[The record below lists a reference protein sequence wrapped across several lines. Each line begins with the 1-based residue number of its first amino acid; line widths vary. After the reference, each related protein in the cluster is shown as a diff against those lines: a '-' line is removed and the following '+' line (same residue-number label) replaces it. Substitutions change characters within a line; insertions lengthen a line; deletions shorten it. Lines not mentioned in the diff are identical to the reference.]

1 MSHLSVQ
8 EARRE
13 PVAIIGAGCRLPGA
27 ATVDAFWEILS
38 TGTDTV
44 APMSDE
50 RRALDVRKSATDSA
64 HRQPA
69 DREGGFLDGIDA
81 FDANFFEMSPY
92 EAVRLDPQQRLLL
105 ETVWEAVED
114 AGLTTEQ
121 LAGTR
126 TGAYTCCFVSH
137 YWDVLTAAGM
147 TDMHALLGA
156 SRYSVAAGRI
166 AHLLDLRGP
175 ALGTE
180 ATCASSLAAVHLA
193 TQAIQSGEID
203 MAIVGGVNLL
213 LCRELDMGAA
223 EAGLLSPTGRCRFG
237 DESADG
243 FVRAE
248 GAVTVVLK
256 SVSQAVRD
264 GDRIYATIL
273 GSSMSSNGR
282 QGQSLTDTGT
292 VGQEEMLRTA
302 YRAAGADPAHL
313 DYVEAHGPGTTEG
326 DTAELGALSRFL
338 RAEFERI
345 GRPLDQRC
353 VVGSAKSNIGHVEVA
368 AGLAG
373 LLKTALALHRRT
385 IPATLHVRTPHRVLG
400 EEGCPVELA
409 LDSRP
414 WPDRGRPALAGVTAL
429 GTYGM
434 NAHVVLSEAPPRAT
448 ETVPVRDDERALI
461 LPLSARD
468 PKALREL
475 ASAYAD
481 TMDKAE
487 NPADVCFSAGAR
499 RSQLNLR
506 LAVSGSNPT
515 ALAEQLRDFGSGGR
529 ATFPIGRDNRLEG
542 RPRIV
547 FVFPGQGSQWTGMG
561 RELMAAN
568 PVFAERM
575 AECDLA
581 VYQELGWSVID
592 RLRSDEPMT
601 TLDVIQ
607 PSLWAVQV
615 CLAAVWRDWGVEPDL
630 VIGHSM
636 GEYAAA
642 ATAGA
647 LSVRDA
653 AAVACRRS
661 TLMAEFPG
669 EGAMWAVQ
677 LDEAEALA
685 AIGGHTD
692 VVSVGAVNSDHSTML
707 SGDADTLLRIVE
719 PLQRRGV
726 FCRQVRARFAS
737 HSPHV
742 EPLLPDVVA
751 ALGDIRPTA
760 GRIPIHST
768 ALDRRVDGSGFDA
781 DYWATNLR
789 NPVRFAPAVHSALAD
804 SPHTIFIEIS
814 AHPVLTVCIEDVIE
828 SVGVDAVAL
837 PSLHR
842 DSPET
847 SSLHASLG
855 TAYTR
860 GHDPDWHRVNGD
872 GRYVPLPSYPW
883 QRRRYWAD
891 PAQQEQTA
899 TAADT
904 AMPVRNTIRT
914 VDSLTR
920 DMRLQVAAVLSMS
933 PDLIDPTVPLSFSG
947 MDSLLAA
954 KLRARMK
961 QELDLHI
968 PIRDFLSSRSLN
980 DLASQAH
987 RAGSGQDS

>member
-1 MSHLSVQ
+1 MSVHDG
-8 EARRE
+8 RRE

-27 ATVDAFWEILS
+27 PTVDAFWEIL
-38 TGTDTV
+38 GAGVDTI
-44 APMSDE
+44 APMSAE
-50 RRALDVRKSATDSA
+50 RRALDLLKSINDSA
-64 HRQPA
+64 HRQPD
-69 DREGGFLDGIDA
+69 DREGGFVDGIDA
-81 FDANFFEMSPY
+81 FDAHFFEMSPY

-114 AGLTTEQ
+114 AGLTPRQ
-121 LAGTR
+121 LAGSM

-137 YWDVLTAAGM
+137 YWDLLTTAGM

-193 TQAIQSGEID
+193 TQAIQNGEIE

-237 DESADG
+237 DDAADG

-256 SVSQAVRD
+256 PLSKALAD

-273 GSSMSSNGR
+273 GSSMTSNGR

-292 VGQEEMLRTA
+292 GGQEDMLRVA
-302 YRAAGADPAHL
+302 YRAAGADPGNL

-338 RAEFERI
+338 RTEFERV

-353 VVGSAKSNIGHVEVA
+353 VVGSAKSNVGHLEVA

-373 LLKTALALHRRT
+373 LLKTALALHNRV
-385 IPATLHVRTPHRVLG
+385 IPSTLHVRTPHRVLD
-400 EEGCPVELA
+400 EEGCPIELA
-409 LDSRP
+409 LEARP
-414 WPDRGRPALAGVTAL
+414 WPERGRPAMAGVTAL

-434 NAHVVLSEAPPRAT
+434 NAHVVLTEAPPRNT
-448 ETVPVRDDERALI
+448 EAAPAHHDEQPMV

-468 PKALREL
+468 PNALRQL

-481 TMDKAE
+481 TVDKAE
-487 NPADVCFSAGAR
+487 RPADVCFSAGTR
-499 RSQLNLR
+499 RTPHNLR

-529 ATFPIGRDNRLEG
+529 ATFPLGKDLKLTGE
-542 RPRIV
+542 PRVV

-561 RELMAAN
+561 RELMAGNA
-568 PVFAERM
+568 VFAERM

-581 VYQELGWSVID
+581 VCEELGWSVID

-607 PSLWAVQV
+607 PSLWAMQV
-615 CLAAVWRDWGVEPDL
+615 SLAAVWRSWGVEPDL

-636 GEYAAA
+636 GECAAA

-653 AAVACRRS
+653 AAVVCRRS
-661 TLMAEFPG
+661 TLMAAFPG
-669 EGAMWAVQ
+669 EGAMWSVQ
-677 LDEAEALA
+677 LTETEAQA
-685 AIGGHTD
+685 AIGAHTD

-707 SGDADTLLRIVE
+707 SGDAEVLLGIIESLRA
-719 PLQRRGV
+719 RGV

-742 EPLLPDVVA
+742 EPLLPKVVA
-751 ALGDIRPTA
+751 AVGDIRPVA
-760 GRIPIHST
+760 GQVPIHST
-768 ALDRRVDGSGFDA
+768 ALDHRVDGSGFGA
-781 DYWATNLR
+781 EYWATNLR
-789 NPVRFAPAVHSALAD
+789 SPVRFANAVRGALTEH
-804 SPHTIFIEIS
+804 PNTVFIEVS
-814 AHPVLTVCIEDVIE
+814 AHPVLTVSIDDVIE
-828 SVGVDAVAL
+828 AVGADAVAL

-842 DSPET
+842 DSPEVP
-847 SSLHASLG
+847 SLHASLG

-860 GHDPDWHRVNGD
+860 GCDPDWRQVNQ

-891 PAQQEQTA
+891 PALQEQVA
-899 TAADT
+899 TAVDAAISARDR
-904 AMPVRNTIRT
+904 VQT

-920 DMRLQVAAVLSMS
+920 DMRLQLAAVLSMS
-933 PDLIDPTVPLSFSG
+933 PDLIDPTAPLSFSG
-947 MDSLLAA
+947 VDSLLAA
-954 KLRARMK
+954 KLRSRMK

-968 PIRDFLSSRSLN
+968 PLRDFLSSRSLS
-980 DLASQAH
+980 DIATQAH
-987 RAGSGQDS
+987 RASAQDS

>member
-1 MSHLSVQ
+1 MSVHDG
-8 EARRE
+8 RRE

-27 ATVDAFWEILS
+27 PTVEAFWEIL
-38 TGTDTV
+38 GAGGDTV
-44 APMSDE
+44 AVMSPE
-50 RRALDVRKSATDSA
+50 RRALDSRKAVTDRA
-64 HRQPA
+64 HRQPD
-69 DREGGFLDGIDA
+69 DREGGFVDGIDA
-81 FDANFFEMSPY
+81 FDAHFFEMSPY

-114 AGLTTEQ
+114 AGLTPEQ
-121 LAGTR
+121 LAGSM

-137 YWDVLTAAGM
+137 YWELLTTTGM

-193 TQAIQSGEID
+193 TQAIQNGEIE

-213 LCRELDMGAA
+213 LCRELDIGAA

-256 SVSQAVRD
+256 PLSRAVAD

-273 GSSMSSNGR
+273 GSSLTNNGR

-292 VGQEEMLRTA
+292 GGQEDMLRAA
-302 YRAAGADPAHL
+302 YRAAGADSADL

-338 RAEFERI
+338 RASFQKA

-353 VVGSAKSNIGHVEVA
+353 VVGSVKSNIGHTEVA

-373 LLKTALALHRRT
+373 LLKTTLALHNRV
-385 IPATLHVRTPHRVLG
+385 IPSTLHVRTPHSVLR
-400 EEGCPVELA
+400 EDDCPVELA
-409 LDSRP
+409 LDRRP
-414 WPDRGRPALAGVTAL
+414 WPERGRPALAGVTAL

-434 NAHVVLSEAPPRAT
+434 NAHVVLSEAPPPHRT
-448 ETVPVRDDERALI
+448 NPSPGHHDEQPLILPLI

-468 PKALREL
+468 PNALRQL

-481 TMDKAE
+481 TVDKAE
-487 NPADVCFSAGAR
+487 SPADVCFSAGTR
-499 RSQLNLR
+499 RAAHNVR
-506 LAVSGSNPT
+506 LAVSGANPT

-529 ATFPIGRDNRLEG
+529 ATFPVGKDTRLTG
-542 RPRIV
+542 APRVV

-561 RELMAAN
+561 RELMAAS

-581 VYQELGWSVID
+581 VYEELGWSVID
-592 RLRSDEPMT
+592 RLRDDEPMT

-607 PSLWAVQV
+607 PSLWAMQV
-615 CLAAVWRDWGVEPDL
+615 CVAAVWRSWGIEPDL

-636 GEYAAA
+636 GEYGAAT
-642 ATAGA
+642 TAGA

-661 TLMAEFPG
+661 VLMAGFPG
-669 EGAMWAVQ
+669 EGAMWSVQ
-677 LDEAEALA
+677 LTEAQAQA
-685 AIGGHTD
+685 AIGDHTD

-707 SGDADTLLRIVE
+707 SGDAETLLRIVE
-719 PLQRRGV
+719 PLKARGV

-742 EPLLPDVVA
+742 EPLLPEVVA
-751 ALGDIRPTA
+751 ALGSIRPTA
-760 GRIPIHST
+760 GQVAMHST
-768 ALDRRVDGSGFDA
+768 ALDRRVDGAELGA
-781 DYWATNLR
+781 AYWGTNLR
-789 NPVRFAPAVHSALAD
+789 SPVRFADAVRGALEEHAN
-804 SPHTIFIEIS
+804 TIFIEVS
-814 AHPVLTVCIEDVIE
+814 AHPVLTTSIEDMVE
-828 SVGVDAVAL
+828 AVGADAVAL

-842 DSPET
+842 DSAEV
-847 SSLHASLG
+847 SSLHATLSV
-855 TAYTR
+855 AYTR
-860 GHDPDWHRVNGD
+860 GCDPDWRRVNQN

-883 QRRRYWAD
+883 QRSRYWAD
-891 PAQQEQTA
+891 PTQQEQV
-899 TAADT
+899 AAV
-904 AMPVRNTIRT
+904 AVSPVRDGART
-914 VDSLTR
+914 VDSLTM

-933 PDLIDPTVPLSFSG
+933 PDLIDPTAPLSFSG

-954 KLRARMK
+954 KLRSRMK

-968 PIRDFLSSRSLN
+968 PMRDFLSSRSLS
-980 DLASQAH
+980 DLATQAH
-987 RAGSGQDS
+987 RAAGQGS